1 MLLQSSVFSLIP
13 NDWPNCL
20 VTHQPRLKMNHIET
34 ERLCA
39 FKWLVPSLPEV
50 AGADVSASLCQ
61 HSKPMRFH
69 QWLLGPSWRSITTHG
84 CLLFWWLTFR
94 STLWLG
100 FLSRPYTCKNKPQ
113 PRVYVGYTILKFQDF
128 LFRHIHR
135 SLILEWFN
143 AASAWTA
150 RSTRCQIPWSMYGQI
165 WATHVHDI
173 MKNYLESWVGG
184 DCITKLSKQYVPWNA
199 ATIQTFQPKPSVGS
213 RKMLL

>member
-135 SLILEWFN
+135 SLILEWFQCRKCLN
-143 AASAWTA
+143 GTVNSLPNSLINVRPNLGNTCPWHNEKLPRELGWWWLHHQTQQTIRTLKCGNHTNFSA
-150 RSTRCQIPWSMYGQI
+150 
-165 WATHVHDI
+165 
-173 MKNYLESWVGG
+173 
-184 DCITKLSKQYVPWNA
+184 
-199 ATIQTFQPKPSVGS
+199 
-213 RKMLL
+213 